1 MSTDPPFD
9 QQALAHY
16 RRLRL
21 RIILSVTLLLCALI
35 GFSAW
40 NAVQG
45 YQVAVSNVEQQSRS
59 YARALKEH
67 AERAL
72 SEADHILQSIIHRF
86 EETGGYQTLGSAS
99 LHTILKSHSNN
110 LPHISA
116 ITLIGSDGYARAT
129 SRLHL
134 DKAPDASKREYFTHH
149 RTHKNQGLLISPPVQ
164 SLADKQWGF
173 ILSRRLEDRNGNFD
187 GVILV
192 FFDIA
197 YFEKLYGSIVEGRNG
212 RFSLATTTTGDY
224 LVLVPSD
231 PKVYASGR
239 KTAAFFQK
247 YVAEQPERT
256 YHNPKSNIAKEYRI
270 ISYHR
275 LDHFPVVAISSF
287 GRDQAIADWRNTT
300 QKQAGIVVLLCMMV
314 LLLTRMLLTQIKQLD
329 LTNLLL
335 QHQKEELHAATET
348 AQAATQAKSEFLANM
363 SHEIR
368 TPMNAIIGLTKL
380 TLDSDLTD
388 QQRINLVR
396 LDHSSRNLL
405 CIINDILDFSRIEAR
420 KLELEQQEFD
430 ILELLEQTCGLYRA
444 MAEQK
449 GLHLQL
455 EANDDLPKLVLGDP
469 VRLGQ
474 VLGNLISNAV
484 KFTEQGSVTVR
495 AELAEKRDDGVL
507 LRFQVSDTGI
517 GIDPAVAARL
527 FEPFTQADGSFVRRF
542 GGTGLGLSIARSLV
556 ELMGGSITFSSQPG
570 AGSSFA
576 CTVLLGQAVTGQTA
590 TVQPSAQSFPTSLR
604 GTRILLVEDNEANQ
618 FVAGQFLTRAG
629 LEVVAAMNGQEA
641 VELVQHQ
648 QFGAIL
654 MDMQMPVMDGLEA
667 TRRIRSLPNGV
678 TVPII
683 AMTAAAGV
691 TDRENCLAAGMNA
704 YLSKPLVPLE
714 MLNTLAHWLQKSV

>member
-1 MSTDPPFD
+1 MSPEPTFD

-21 RIILSVTLLLCALI
+21 RIILSVTFLLCALI

-40 NAVQG
+40 NAMQG
-45 YQVAVSNVEQQSRS
+45 YQVAIRNVEQQSRS
-59 YARALKEH
+59 YAQALKEH

-72 SEADHILQSIIHRF
+72 SEADQVL
-86 EETGGYQTLGSAS
+86 L
-99 LHTILKSHSNN
+99 
-110 LPHISA
+110 SA
-116 ITLIGSDGYARAT
+116 IHMLVHSGGHQNLDSRSLYTALKAYNDNLSHIFAITVIGSDGYVRAT
-129 SRLHL
+129 SRFPL
-134 DKAPDASKREYFTHH
+134 DKAPDASNREYFTHH
-149 RTHKNQGLLISPPVQ
+149 LAHKNQGLLISPPVQ
-164 SLADKQWGF
+164 SLVDKQWGF
-173 ILSRRLEDRNGNFD
+173 ILSRRLEDRKGNFD
-187 GVILV
+187 GVIV
-192 FFDIA
+192 IFFDIT
-197 YFEKLYGSIVEGRNG
+197 YFEKLYSSIVEGRNG

-231 PKVYASGR
+231 EKVYASGR
-239 KTAAFFQK
+239 KTAAFFRK
-247 YVAEQPERT
+247 YVAEQPART

-270 ISYHR
+270 VSYHK
-275 LDHFPVVAISSF
+275 LDHYPVVAISSF
-287 GRDQAIADWRNTT
+287 GRDQSIADWRNTT
-300 QKQAGIVVLLCMMV
+300 LKQAGILALLCLLV
-314 LLLTRMLLTQIKQLD
+314 LMLTRMLLTQIKQLD

-335 QHQKEELHAATET
+335 QHQKEELHVATET

-388 QQRINLVR
+388 QQRVNMVR

-430 ILELLEQTCGLYRA
+430 LFELLDQTCGLYTA

-455 EANDDLPKLVLGDP
+455 ECGDDLPKRALGDP

-495 AELAEKRDDGVL
+495 AELAEKREDGIL

-517 GIDPAVAARL
+517 GIDPAIAVQL

-542 GGTGLGLSIARSLV
+542 GGTGLGLSIVRSLV

-576 CTVLLGQAVTGQTA
+576 CTVLLGQATNNGA
-590 TVQPSAQSFPTSLR
+590 AAVQPSVQLFPTSLR
-604 GTRILLVEDNEANQ
+604 GKRILLVEDNEANQ
-618 FVAGQFLTRAG
+618 FVAVQFLTRAG
-629 LEVVAAMNGQEA
+629 LEVVTAMNGQEA
-641 VELVQHQ
+641 VEQVERQ

-667 TRRIRSLPNGV
+667 TRQIRRLPNGV

-683 AMTAAAGV
+683 AMTAAADA
-691 TDRENCLAAGMNA
+691 TDRENCLAAGMND
-704 YLSKPLVPLE
+704 YLSKPLVPLK
-714 MLNTLAHWLQKSV
+714 MLSTVADWLQKPT

>member
-1 MSTDPPFD
+1 MSPEPTFD

-16 RRLRL
+16 RRLRS
-21 RIILSVTLLLCALI
+21 RILLSISLLLCALV
-35 GFSAW
+35 GLSVW

-45 YQVAVSNVEQQSRS
+45 HRVAVSNVEQQSRS

-86 EETGGYQTLGSAS
+86 EESGGYQS
-99 LHTILKSHSNN
+99 LDSVSLYAILKSHSDN

-149 RTHKNQGLLISPPVQ
+149 RTHRNQELLISPPMQ
-164 SLADKQWGF
+164 SLVDKQWGF
-173 ILSRRLEDRNGNFD
+173 ILSRRLEDRKGNFD
-187 GVILV
+187 GVILI

-197 YFEKLYGSIVEGRNG
+197 YFEKLYSSIVEGRNG
-212 RFSLATTTTGDY
+212 RFSLATTTGGDY

-231 PKVYASGR
+231 PKVYASGK

-247 YVAEQPERT
+247 YVAEQPART
-256 YHNPKSNIAKEYRI
+256 YHNPKSNIAQEYRI

-275 LDHFPVVAISSF
+275 LDRYPVVAISSF
-287 GRDQAIADWRNTT
+287 GRDQAIVDWRNTT
-300 QKQAGIVVLLCMMV
+300 LKQAGIVALLC
-314 LLLTRMLLTQIKQLD
+314 LLVIMLTRMLLTQIQQLD
-329 LTNLLL
+329 LTNSLL
-335 QHQKEELHAATET
+335 QHQKDELRAATEA

-388 QQRINLVR
+388 QQRANLVR

-430 ILELLEQTCGLYRA
+430 IPELLDQTCGLYRA
-444 MAEQK
+444 IAEQK
-449 GLHLQL
+449 GLHLHL
-455 EANDDLPKLVLGDP
+455 VTGEDLPKRALGDP

-474 VLGNLISNAV
+474 ILGNLISNAV

-495 AELAEKRDDGVL
+495 AELAEKRDDGML

-517 GIDPAVAARL
+517 GIDPAIAARL
-527 FEPFTQADGSFVRRF
+527 FEPFTQADGSIVRRF

-556 ELMGGSITFSSQPG
+556 ELMGGNITFSSQQG

-576 CTVLLGQAVTGQTA
+576 CTVLLGQAA
-590 TVQPSAQSFPTSLR
+590 TSGTVSVQPSVQAFPASLR

-641 VELVQHQ
+641 VEQVQQQ

-667 TRRIRSLPNGV
+667 TRQIRKLPNGV

-714 MLNTLAHWLQKSV
+714 MLNTLAHWLQKTA